1 MGNIRTKTL
10 TLHHNQ
16 DFMYKSC
23 TAIVLRVI
31 KYNDKTNI
39 VDVYSDMGRVSFAV
53 SLSQSRNR
61 NTNRMLFRPFS
72 ILDIEAVIR
81 PTSKIQKIR
90 EARPATQLMSIPY
103 NPYKQA
109 MAFFLAEFLSYTM
122 QNENEDELM
131 FNYIRRSIEW
141 LDMSREGY
149 ANFHLVFLIRISRFL
164 GLRPDTSVYR
174 NGYIFDMQNAVFRNT
189 LPAHGNYLNPQESH
203 ALYQLMRMRY
213 DNMHMFKM
221 NREERN
227 RCLEVIL
234 QYYSMHI
241 TDLSGM
247 KSVEVLK
254 ELFD

>member
-1 MGNIRTKTL
+1 
-10 TLHHNQ
+10 
-16 DFMYKSC
+16 MYKSC

-61 NTNRMLFRPFS
+61 STNRMLFRPFS
-72 ILDIEAVIR
+72 ILDIEAIIR
-81 PTSKIQKIR
+81 PNSKIQKIR

-131 FNYIRRSIEW
+131 FNYIRSSVEW
-141 LDMSREGY
+141 LDTSREGY

-174 NGYIFDMQNAVFRNT
+174 KGYIFDMQNAVFRST
-189 LPAHGNYLNPQESH
+189 PPTHGNYLNQKESH

-213 DNMHMFKM
+213 DNMHIFKM

-234 QYYSMHI
+234 KYYSMHI

>member
-1 MGNIRTKTL
+1 
-10 TLHHNQ
+10 
-16 DFMYKSC
+16 MYKSC

-61 NTNRMLFRPFS
+61 STNRMLFRPFS
-72 ILDIEAVIR
+72 ILDIEAIIR
-81 PTSKIQKIR
+81 PNSKIQKIR

-131 FNYIRRSIEW
+131 FNYIRSSVEW
-141 LDMSREGY
+141 LDTSREGY

-174 NGYIFDMQNAVFRNT
+174 KGYIFDMQNAVFRST
-189 LPAHGNYLNPQESH
+189 PPAHGNYLNQKESH

-213 DNMHMFKM
+213 DNMHIFKM

-234 QYYSMHI
+234 KYYSMHI